1 MAGLAVALAIMPVS
15 LAAQGM
21 GLNASDGEAFLN
33 AVKDGD
39 GNKAVELA
47 NQPGSRV
54 ASYRGYNGGCIYVE
68 T

>member
-39 GNKAVELA
+39 GNSTRS
-47 NQPGSRV
+47 QPSSMKRP
-54 ASYRGYNGGCIYVE
+54 
-68 T
+68 